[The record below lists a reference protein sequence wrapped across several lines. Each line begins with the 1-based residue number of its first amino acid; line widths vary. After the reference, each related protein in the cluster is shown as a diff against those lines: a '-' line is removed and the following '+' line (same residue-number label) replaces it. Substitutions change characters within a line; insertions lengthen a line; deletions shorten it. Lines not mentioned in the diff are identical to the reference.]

1 MHRALPEAQQH
12 LALAT
17 VWSSRSRPVEA
28 EENPRPLG
36 VWTFQCGLTSWILLP
51 GGVLKGRGRVVAAA
65 DVEPD
70 ANTEAVTLNLTL

>member
-1 MHRALPEAQQH
+1 MWFDQLDFA
-12 LALAT
+12 
-17 VWSSRSRPVEA
+17 
-28 EENPRPLG
+28 
-36 VWTFQCGLTSWILLP
+36 P